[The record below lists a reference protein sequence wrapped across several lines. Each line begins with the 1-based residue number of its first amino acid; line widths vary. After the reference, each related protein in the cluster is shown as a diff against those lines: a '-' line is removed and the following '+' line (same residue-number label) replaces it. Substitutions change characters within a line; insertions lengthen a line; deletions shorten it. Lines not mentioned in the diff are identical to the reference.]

1 MNEQDKLWGIY
12 NTTTNKKKKEQVKKL
27 LHSILF
33 DQLQRAG
40 RGA

>member
-1 MNEQDKLWGIY
+1 MTEQDKLWKIY
-12 NTTTNKKKKEQVKKL
+12 KTTTNKKQKEQVKKM

-40 RGA
+40 RGL